1 MPVVTASAISCN
13 GLMLTAICGAAT
25 AGSAGISSV
34 SAGKSHLK
42 SAESNVVWGI
52 GEGALWDGRQT
63 KNAMIYHRFTQPHVP
78 PATCQSA
85 TLKTSLLLTPRA
97 RPDVLLDLRG
107 IDYVAGSRSILQ
119 GIFLQIA
126 RGQIVTLIG
135 PNGAGKTTLI
145 KIAMG
150 VLQPLNGQ
158 VLRSPDLRIGYM
170 PQRLSVEN
178 TMPITVERFLRLA
191 SGTRSAPEILASVGA
206 SALLHARLHDLSG
219 GELQRVLLAR
229 ALMQDPHLLVLDE
242 PAQGVDLKGQAEL
255 YRLIMQIRD
264 RHQCGVLMVSHD
276 LHLVMAATDEV
287 ICLNQ
292 HVCCHGHPEKVSN
305 DPAYLELFGRRD
317 AETMAFYTHYHTHR
331 HGLAGEVIRE
341 GDAEQ

>member
-1 MPVVTASAISCN
+1 
-13 GLMLTAICGAAT
+13 
-25 AGSAGISSV
+25 
-34 SAGKSHLK
+34 LK
-42 SAESNVVWGI
+42 S
-52 GEGALWDGRQT
+52 
-63 KNAMIYHRFTQPHVP
+63 
-78 PATCQSA
+78 
-85 TLKTSLLLTPRA
+85 SLLLTPRA

-107 IDYVAGSRSILQ
+107 IDYTVGARSILH

-150 VLQPLNGQ
+150 LLEPNDGQ
-158 VLRSPDLRIGYM
+158 VLRAPELRIGYM
-170 PQRLSVEN
+170 PQRLHVER
-178 TMPITVERFLRLA
+178 TMPITVARFLRLGKA
-191 SGTRSAPEILASVGA
+191 VADRKLAETLALVGA
-206 SALLHARLHDLSG
+206 SSLREARLQELSG

-229 ALMQDPHLLVLDE
+229 ALLQDPHLLVLDE

-255 YRLIMQIRD
+255 YRLIARIRD
-264 RHQCGVLMVSHD
+264 EQQCGVLMVSHD

-292 HVCCHGHPEKVSN
+292 HVCCHGHPEKVSL
-305 DPAYLELFGRRD
+305 DPAYLELFGKRD
-317 AETMAFYTHYHTHR
+317 AEMMAFYTHYHRHH

-341 GDAEQ
+341 RGEAGE